1 MTVARHPS
9 LAILV
14 EKMID
19 NKMAHAHFCCPAQV
33 VAYNVNDTP
42 QTVDVRPCLDR
53 TIMEEDREKSD
64 PMPIIYAVPLMFPG
78 SGSYRLTFPIAV
90 NDYVLL
96 VFADRSTDE
105 FVTNGGVVE
114 PADMRTH
121 SISDAFAIPGVTPA
135 PNALTGV
142 VTSAMVIG
150 KNGNT
155 PQKAARQNDGV
166 GAGTL
171 QLWFNP
177 GTGGATLGMVY
188 TPGDGSA
195 PQTAGATVAP
205 ATPIGSITIHE
216 KITGGSNDVEI
227 T

>member
-1 MTVARHPS
+1 MTVARKPP
-9 LAILV
+9 LAL
-14 EKMID
+14 MIEELIK
-19 NKMAHAHFCCPAQV
+19 NQLANVHVAIPAQV
-33 VAYNVNDTP
+33 VAYNATDTP
-42 QTVDVRPCLDR
+42 QTVDVRPVADR
-53 TIMEEDREKSD
+53 TLIEEDREATD
-64 PMPIIYAVPLMFPG
+64 VFPVIYSVPLMFPG

-105 FVTNGGVVE
+105 FISKGGITV
-114 PADMRTH
+114 PQDLRTH
-121 SISDAFAIPGVTPA
+121 HIADAFAIPGVTPG
-135 PNALTGV
+135 PNALTNV

-166 GAGTL
+166 TIGQNAT
-171 QLWFNP
+171 P
-177 GTGGATLGMVY
+177 GSPLVLPCVALVQGATSIQI
-188 TPGDGSA
+188 TA
-195 PQTAGATVAP
+195 P
-205 ATPIGSITIHE
+205 ITDA